1 VNKEDIKNSLWIEK
15 YRPVDLEQMAMQDNY
30 RDDFNMAIRNKV
42 IPNILLEGPPGSGK
56 TTIARILLEKLDCES
71 LMLNAS
77 DERGIDTIRNKI
89 KNFVKI
95 ASLKGIRIV
104 LLDEMDNLTADAQA
118 ALKSMM
124 ENYWDAARFIFTC
137 NEPNKVIGPLVSR
150 CQVYHFN
157 AFPKEQ
163 MKNILIHI
171 LGVEKM
177 AYEDADLDKHI
188 KKCYPDLRKAIN
200 DMQQNIRSGKFTF
213 IDDSD
218 LFSRIT
224 KLILD
229 MKFLDLRQ
237 VVAENTVDYVGYYR
251 FIYDNIDLFPQK
263 AKLAILLNAAE
274 YLYRHATVPD
284 AEINF
289 MGGFVVNT
297 IKALKVK

>member
-1 VNKEDIKNSLWIEK
+1 MNKDDIKNSLWVEK
-15 YRPVDLEQMAMQDNY
+15 YRPNDLEQMAMQDSY
-30 RDDFNMAIRNKV
+30 RDDFDMAIRNKI

-56 TTIARILLEKLDCES
+56 TTIARILVERLDCER

-77 DERGIDTIRNKI
+77 DERGIDTIRSKI

-95 ASLKGIRIV
+95 ASLKSIRIV
-104 LLDEMDNLTADAQA
+104 FLDEMDNLTTDAQA

-124 ENYWDAARFIFTC
+124 EIYWESARFIFTC
-137 NEPNKVIGPLVSR
+137 NEPNKVIEPLVSR

-163 MKNILIHI
+163 MKNILVHI

-177 AYEDADLDKHI
+177 QYEEADLDKHI

-218 LFSRIT
+218 LFSKIT
-224 KLILD
+224 ALIVA

-237 VVAENTVDYVGYYR
+237 LLAQNTLDYIGYYR
-251 FIYDNIDLFPQK
+251 HVYDNIDLFPQK
-263 AKLAILLNAAE
+263 ARLTILLHAAE
-274 YLYRHATVPD
+274 YMYRHATVPD

-289 MGGFVVNT
+289 MGGFVIST
-297 IKALKVK
+297 FRALKEK